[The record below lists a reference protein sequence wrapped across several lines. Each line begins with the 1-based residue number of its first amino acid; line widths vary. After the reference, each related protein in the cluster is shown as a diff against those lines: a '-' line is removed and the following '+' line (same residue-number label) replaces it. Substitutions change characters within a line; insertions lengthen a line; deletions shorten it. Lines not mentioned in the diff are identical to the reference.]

1 MKEREAKVEL
11 VAYEMGITNIYNQ
24 EHSRWQW
31 KMRPIY
37 N

>member
-1 MKEREAKVEL
+1 MKEKEAKVEL
-11 VAYEMGITNIYNQ
+11 AAYEMSITSIYNQ
-24 EHSRWQW
+24 EHLRWQW